1 MTARAFSLDDIRAFA
16 ALAGDHNPL
25 HVDPIAARRT
35 LLGAA
40 VVHGM
45 LLALWA
51 LDELAAHDP
60 RPRTLRRLEA
70 TFSKAVAA
78 GETIDLVAAPSGEA
92 GQAGEGTVA
101 VTLRR
106 SGALRASI
114 HVEWD
119 SSPSTGEATL
129 PPAAFRD
136 ESRALSFEEAAA
148 ASGEVPLALDLA
160 LLGASFPH
168 LLRVVPA
175 DPIAVVLAT
184 SRIVGMECPGL
195 HSIYAKLDVRFEP
208 QAHSAEG
215 AATALAYRVERANKR
230 FSKLEIRIA
239 APRVAGSIEAF
250 FRPPPVRQLAMAEAA
265 RLVAPCEFEGRRA
278 LVIGGSRGL
287 GEVTAKLVAAGG
299 GDVRIT
305 YRAGRDDA
313 ERVVR
318 EIQAAGG
325 RAACFPYD
333 VLAPE
338 RGFDLGSFRPSH
350 LYYFATKVIS
360 LGERQAF
367 SPAVFREYCAYYVEG
382 FAAAVELTAKA
393 AGGPL
398 EVLYPSSV
406 FIDRAEPGAAEYAAA
421 KAAGEIVGAHL
432 AVRIDGVKVASPR
445 LLKVRTDQTASLG
458 PQAAER
464 PETVMLAV
472 LRGA

>member
-1 MTARAFSLDDIRAFA
+1 VPARAFSLDEIRSFA

-35 LLGAA
+35 LLGAP

-51 LDELAAHDP
+51 LEELAVREP
-60 RPRTLRRLEA
+60 RPRALVRLET

-78 GETIDLVAAPSGEA
+78 GETIDLVASPSGEGSVTA
-92 GQAGEGTVA
+92 
-101 VTLRR
+101 TLRR

-114 HVEWD
+114 GVEWD
-119 SSPSTGEATL
+119 ASPSTGEATL
-129 PPAAFRD
+129 PLAAFRD
-136 ESRALSFEEAAA
+136 EPRALSFDEAAA
-148 ASGEVPLALDLA
+148 ASGEVPLALDRA
-160 LLGASFPH
+160 LLDASFPH
-168 LLRVVPA
+168 LSRVVPA
-175 DPIAVVLAT
+175 DQIAVVLAT

-195 HSIYAKLDVRFEP
+195 HSIYAKLDVRFERR
-208 QAHSAEG
+208 ADASGG
-215 AATALAYRVERANKR
+215 AAPALAYRVERANKR
-230 FSKLEIRIA
+230 FSKLELSIA
-239 APRVAGSIEAF
+239 APRVRGTIEAF
-250 FRPPPVRQLAMAEAA
+250 FRPPPVRQLDMAEAA
-265 RLVAPCEFEGRRA
+265 RLVAPSEFEGRRA

-305 YRAGRDDA
+305 YQTGRDDA
-313 ERVVR
+313 ERVVS

-338 RGFDLGSFRPSH
+338 RGLDLGSFRPSH

-360 LGERQAF
+360 FGDRQAF
-367 SPAVFREYCAYYVEG
+367 SPALFRAYCAYYVDG
-382 FAAAVELTAKA
+382 FAAAVELAAKA
-393 AGGPL
+393 AGGLL

-406 FIDRAEPGAAEYAAA
+406 FVDRTEPGAAEYAAA

-432 AVRIDGVKVASPR
+432 AARIDGLRIASPR
-445 LLKVRTDQTASLG
+445 LVKVRTDQTASLG
-458 PQAAER
+458 PLAAER
-464 PETVMLAV
+464 PEKVMLSV